1 MQSTSKPEP
10 KTAAQRQ
17 ADYRKRRAYAGP
29 SGDGEKRL
37 GVWVSMAASQALT
50 RLAKRDGLTQRQWL
64 ENAIVAADKQ
74 VTAGMSDSEFETYLA
89 SVTL

>member
-29 SGDGEKRL
+29 DGNGEKRL
-37 GVWVSMAASQALT
+37 NTWLSTEASQALA

-64 ENAIVAADKQ
+64 ERAILSLNKQ
-74 VTAGMSDSEFETYLA
+74 ATAGMSDSEFEAYLA